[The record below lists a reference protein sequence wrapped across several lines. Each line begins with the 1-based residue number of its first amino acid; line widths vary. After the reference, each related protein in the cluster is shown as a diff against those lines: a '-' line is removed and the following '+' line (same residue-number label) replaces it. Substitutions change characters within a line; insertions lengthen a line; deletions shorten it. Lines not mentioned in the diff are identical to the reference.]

1 MGTTRPTARPGQ
13 GLWTWRVLSAVAL
26 LAVGAIHLY
35 LVATST
41 GGLLGVLFTLQG
53 IAALVL
59 AGAML
64 ALRGRLFPLATVLS
78 LLFMAGSWL
87 ALVFA
92 LTVGLFGLRSSLS
105 YDLAPTSLVVETL
118 GTVVLAVTVKK
129 VVRGRRAA

>member
-1 MGTTRPTARPGQ
+1 MDRTAGTTRGS
-13 GLWTWRVLSAVAL
+13 WTWRVLSAVAL

-59 AGAML
+59 AAAM
-64 ALRGRLFPLATVLS
+64 ATLRGRLLPPATVLG

-87 ALVFA
+87 ALVLA

-118 GTVVLAVTVKK
+118 GTVVLAVTTAE
-129 VVRGRRAA
+129 VVRSRRTA

>member
-1 MGTTRPTARPGQ
+1 M
-13 GLWTWRVLSAVAL
+13 WTWRVLSAVAL
-26 LAVGAIHLY
+26 LAVGVIHLY

-64 ALRGRLFPLATVLS
+64 ALRGRLAPVVTVLS
-78 LLFMAGSWL
+78 FVFMAGSWL
-87 ALVFA
+87 ALVLA

-118 GTVVLAVTVKK
+118 GTVVLAVTTAK
-129 VVRGRRAA
+129 VLRSRR

>member
-1 MGTTRPTARPGQ
+1 MSTTR
-13 GLWTWRVLSAVAL
+13 GLRAWRVLSAVAL

-41 GGLLGVLFTLQG
+41 GGLMGVLFTLQG
-53 IAALVL
+53 IGALVL

-64 ALRGRLFPLATVLS
+64 ALRGRLFPLVTVLS

-87 ALVFA
+87 ALVLA

-118 GTVVLAVTVKK
+118 GTVVLAVTTAK
-129 VVRGRRAA
+129 VARSRRM

>member
-1 MGTTRPTARPGQ
+1 MSTAR
-13 GLWTWRVLSAVAL
+13 GLWAWRLPSALAL

-53 IAALVL
+53 IGALVL

-87 ALVFA
+87 ALVLA

-118 GTVVLAVTVKK
+118 GTVLLAVTAVKA
-129 VVRGRRAA
+129 VRGRRG